1 MVSLKQRLTS
11 LDAFRGLTIAGMIL
25 VNNPGS
31 GLYVYAPLRHAKW
44 NGQTPTDWVFPFFLF
59 IMGVAMALSLRVR
72 IETVPNQAAV
82 WLKILKRTIL
92 LFGLGLVLSAFR
104 TYSVSLVRFI
114 IIFLSLFVLSGA
126 AWLYQRFRFEDP
138 EQRNAAAR
146 RMLNGALPFVI
157 IGVILAGCYS
167 FNFANTRI
175 PGVLQRIAV
184 CYLVVSAAMVLLP
197 RPRDQWLLMG
207 GLILAYLL
215 IMYGLDVPGH
225 GRGVLTPEGH
235 ASGYI
240 DRLILGENHI
250 YRGSK
255 VYDPEGLVSTL
266 PAILTA
272 FLGLQFGGVIVRFK
286 SHQDRVF
293 QWLLWGGILLITGI
307 LLDYA
312 IPINKQLWTPSY
324 SIFMAGLAGL
334 FLGITYWLIEMK
346 GWKKWSM
353 PFVML
358 GMNPLLIF
366 WMSGF
371 MVRNL
376 ILVKIAT
383 EGGESSLW
391 SLIYTR
397 GFATWLPDYSSSLAF
412 ALANV
417 AFWLLVAWVMY
428 RRGWFVK
435 I

>member
-1 MVSLKQRLTS
+1 MGSLKQRLTS
-11 LDAFRGLTIAGMIL
+11 LDAFRGLTIVGMIL
-25 VNNPGS
+25 INNPGS
-31 GLYVYAPLRHAKW
+31 WSYIYAPLRHAEW

-72 IETVPNQAAV
+72 IESGQNRAVV

-92 LFGLGLVLSAFR
+92 LFALGLALSAFR

-114 IIFLSLFVLSGA
+114 IIFLCLFVLGVA
-126 AWLYQRFRFEDP
+126 VWLYLRFRFEDS
-138 EQRNAAAR
+138 EQRNAAVR

-167 FNFANTRI
+167 FNFATARI

-184 CYLVVSAAMVLLP
+184 CYLVVSAVLVLFP
-197 RPRDQWLLMG
+197 RLRDQWLLMG

-240 DRLILGENHI
+240 DRLVLGENHI
-250 YRGSK
+250 WRGSK
-255 VYDPEGLVSTL
+255 IYDPEGLVSTL
-266 PAILTA
+266 PAILSV
-272 FLGLQFGGVIVRFK
+272 FLGLQFGGVIIRFK

-293 QWLLWGGILLITGI
+293 QWLLWGSILLITGI
-307 LLDYA
+307 LLDYV

-334 FLGITYWLIEMK
+334 FLGIIYWLIEIK
-346 GWKKWSM
+346 EWKKWST
-353 PFVML
+353 PFIML
-358 GMNPLLIF
+358 GMNPLIIF

-383 EGGESSLW
+383 GDGESSVW

-397 GFATWLPDYSSSLAF
+397 GFTTWLPDYPSSLAF

-417 AFWLLVAWVMY
+417 AFWLLVAWGMY
-428 RRGWFVK
+428 RWRWFVK